1 MMWFASDL
9 LHNVLHLLP
18 PSRLVDATTVSRQ
31 VCDMTPVLGLHG
43 TLHARHS
50 FTHGVAARAHKAM
63 QDGCPVLP
71 IYPQL
76 YDTRTR
82 SSYTFST

>member
-18 PSRLVDATTVSRQ
+18 LSRFVDAATVSRQ

-50 FTHGVAARAHKAM
+50 FTHGVVAGAHQAM
-63 QDGCPVLP
+63 QDGCSVLP

-82 SSYTFST
+82 PSYTFST